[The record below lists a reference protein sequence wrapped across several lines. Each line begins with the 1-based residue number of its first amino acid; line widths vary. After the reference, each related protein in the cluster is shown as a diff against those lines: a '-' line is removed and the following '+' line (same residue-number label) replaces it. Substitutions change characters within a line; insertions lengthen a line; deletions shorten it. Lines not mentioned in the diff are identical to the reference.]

1 MRLALCSLL
10 SCCTRRLSGWPG
22 TAGMLK
28 QQRSA
33 ASSPALSCG
42 PPWRQR
48 RSRREFRA
56 AAAYRL
62 VGRGETR
69 PAAKNESAVFIG
81 ILGFARF
88 HICAGSIF
96 LSEAF
101 FESPSISIELEI
113 RKIRMAGCVS
123 ASRGLTNQNPYILP

>member
-42 PPWRQR
+42 LPWRQR

-56 AAAYRL
+56 ITATAK
-62 VGRGETR
+62 GRPVVIT
-69 PAAKNESAVFIG
+69 ESAVFIG

-96 LSEAF
+96 LSEAY

>member
-1 MRLALCSLL
+1 MLLALLL
-10 SCCTRRLSGWPG
+10 YSAVVRMAGHGGDAEAAAFSGFIW
-22 TAGMLK
+22 T
-28 QQRSA
+28 
-33 ASSPALSCG
+33 ALSCG

-56 AAAYRL
+56 ITATAK
-62 VGRGETR
+62 GRPVVIT
-69 PAAKNESAVFIG
+69 ESAVFIG